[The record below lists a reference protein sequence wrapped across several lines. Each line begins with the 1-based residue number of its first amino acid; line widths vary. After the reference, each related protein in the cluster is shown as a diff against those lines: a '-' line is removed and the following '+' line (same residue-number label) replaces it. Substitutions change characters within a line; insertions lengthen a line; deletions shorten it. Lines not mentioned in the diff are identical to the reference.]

1 MDTEKSCPNCRAAM
15 KLESKTPRFLSFEC
29 PKCAFVLI
37 EVAKEDA
44 PPRIHSVVHGGHLHN
59 DYLLCGGRRRTGR
72 QEVVM
77 AGAGD
82 DVILGRQRQTEAHL
96 LREFPSCVY

>member
-1 MDTEKSCPNCRAAM
+1 MDTEKSCPNCRAVM

-44 PPRIHSVVHGGHLHN
+44 PPSSARIHSVVHGGHLHN
-59 DYLLCGGRRRTGR
+59 DYCFAEDGDADTFMRRFGGETFDPEQRGKGR
-72 QEVVM
+72 
-77 AGAGD
+77 
-82 DVILGRQRQTEAHL
+82 
-96 LREFPSCVY
+96 

>member
-1 MDTEKSCPNCRAAM
+1 M

-44 PPRIHSVVHGGHLHN
+44 PPSSARIHSVVHSGHLHN
-59 DYLLCGGRRRTGR
+59 DSCFAEDGDFMRRFGSETFDPKQRGKGRSR
-72 QEVVM
+72 
-77 AGAGD
+77 AKWNK
-82 DVILGRQRQTEAHL
+82 
-96 LREFPSCVY
+96 P

>member
-1 MDTEKSCPNCRAAM
+1 MDAEKDCPNCRAAM

-44 PPRIHSVVHGGHLHN
+44 PPSSARIHSVVHGGHLHN
-59 DYLLCGGRRRTGR
+59 DFAEDGDADAFMRRFGGETFDPEQRRKGR
-72 QEVVM
+72 
-77 AGAGD
+77 
-82 DVILGRQRQTEAHL
+82 
-96 LREFPSCVY
+96 

>member
-1 MDTEKSCPNCRAAM
+1 MDAEKDCPNCRAAM

-44 PPRIHSVVHGGHLHN
+44 PPPTFMRRFGGETF
-59 DYLLCGGRRRTGR
+59 DPKQQGKRAQPG
-72 QEVVM
+72 EV
-77 AGAGD
+77 
-82 DVILGRQRQTEAHL
+82 E
-96 LREFPSCVY
+96 

>member
-1 MDTEKSCPNCRAAM
+1 MDAEKSCPNCRAAM

-44 PPRIHSVVHGGHLHN
+44 PPSSARIHSIVHGGHLHN
-59 DYLLCGGRRRTGR
+59 DYCFAEDGDADTFMRRFGGETFDPEQRGKGR
-72 QEVVM
+72 
-77 AGAGD
+77 
-82 DVILGRQRQTEAHL
+82 
-96 LREFPSCVY
+96 

>member
-1 MDTEKSCPNCRAAM
+1 MDTEKSCLNCRVAM

-44 PPRIHSVVHGGHLHN
+44 PPSSARIHSVVHGGHLHN
-59 DYLLCGGRRRTGR
+59 DYCFAEDGDADTFMHRFGGETFDPKQQGKRAQPG
-72 QEVVM
+72 EV
-77 AGAGD
+77 
-82 DVILGRQRQTEAHL
+82 E
-96 LREFPSCVY
+96 

>member
-1 MDTEKSCPNCRAAM
+1 MDAEKSCPNCRAAM

-44 PPRIHSVVHGGHLHN
+44 PPSSARIHSVVHGGHLHN
-59 DYLLCGGRRRTGR
+59 DYCFAEDGDADTFMRRFGGETFDPEQRGKGR
-72 QEVVM
+72 
-77 AGAGD
+77 
-82 DVILGRQRQTEAHL
+82 
-96 LREFPSCVY
+96 

>member
-1 MDTEKSCPNCRAAM
+1 MFLWRMDAEKSCPNCRAAM

-44 PPRIHSVVHGGHLHN
+44 PPSSARIRSVVHGGHLHN
-59 DYLLCGGRRRTGR
+59 DFAEDGDAGTFMRRFGGDTFDPEQRGKGR
-72 QEVVM
+72 
-77 AGAGD
+77 
-82 DVILGRQRQTEAHL
+82 
-96 LREFPSCVY
+96 

>member
-1 MDTEKSCPNCRAAM
+1 MDAEKSCPNCRAAM

-44 PPRIHSVVHGGHLHN
+44 PPSSARIHSIVHGGHLHN
-59 DYLLCGGRRRTGR
+59 DYCFAEDGDADTFMRRFGGETFDPKQRGKGR
-72 QEVVM
+72 SR
-77 AGAGD
+77 AKWNK
-82 DVILGRQRQTEAHL
+82 
-96 LREFPSCVY
+96 P

>member
-1 MDTEKSCPNCRAAM
+1 MDAEKSCPNCRAAM

-44 PPRIHSVVHGGHLHN
+44 PPSSARIHSVVHGGHLHN
-59 DYLLCGGRRRTGR
+59 DYCFAEDGDADTFMRRFGGETFDPKQRGKGR
-72 QEVVM
+72 CR
-77 AGAGD
+77 AKWNK
-82 DVILGRQRQTEAHL
+82 
-96 LREFPSCVY
+96 P